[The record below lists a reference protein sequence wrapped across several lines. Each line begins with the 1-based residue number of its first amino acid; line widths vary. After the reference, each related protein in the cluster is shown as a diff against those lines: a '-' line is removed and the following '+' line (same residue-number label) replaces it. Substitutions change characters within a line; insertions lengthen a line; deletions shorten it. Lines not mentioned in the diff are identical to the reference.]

1 MPFALTELTWALPIH
16 TSTHCNG
23 IRTEALPQF
32 QSVGVAHL
40 LEPVSKRASDGY
52 VREAVDSVVALVY
65 PADRCPSPVKCLGA
79 LFWAHQSVLCL
90 SDSRNRQCKTRTT
103 EQSRPVCLP
112 ASCLCPSLRSASA
125 CPPPWLHL
133 GRPQRMPAAPCV

>member
-40 LEPVSKRASDGY
+40 LAPVSKRASDGY
-52 VREAVDSVVALVY
+52 VREAVDPVAALVHL
-65 PADRCPSPVKCLGA
+65 ADVLHQRCVC
-79 LFWAHQSVLCL
+79 AHQGRLVISQTLLV
-90 SDSRNRQCKTRTT
+90 
-103 EQSRPVCLP
+103 
-112 ASCLCPSLRSASA
+112 AA
-125 CPPPWLHL
+125 C
-133 GRPQRMPAAPCV
+133 